1 MDLGLTG
8 KNALVTGGSKGIGK
22 SIAIAL
28 AREGANVAIV
38 ARTSG
43 PACLKLESLEIGFFS
58 DHLFSGGAQKLYWYF
73 GCSIVGFFGDYQ
85 VLSTPYCF
93 SERRNRNDVAQSS
106 HFDRFLNVI

>member
-43 PACLKLESLEIGFFS
+43 PLEETAREIEKETGRTIVPLVADKTINSVNPIMKIFAAIKYLIFGTSLDEI
-58 DHLFSGGAQKLYWYF
+58 
-73 GCSIVGFFGDYQ
+73 
-85 VLSTPYCF
+85 
-93 SERRNRNDVAQSS
+93 
-106 HFDRFLNVI
+106 